1 MKDINHLEKKLE
13 ESLELYR
20 KEAHSLVSM
29 NGSENLNAHDME
41 EIFRQTF
48 YVLDD
53 FKKAIVEYLK
63 DES

>member
-1 MKDINHLEKKLE
+1 MKNINDLEKKLG

-29 NGSENLNAHDME
+29 NGNDNLNQHDME
-41 EIFRQTF
+41 QIFRQTF

-63 DES
+63 DQE